1 MGVAVDEGLELLSMC
16 NEYASM
22 LTLEAIP
29 GFTEKLLGRSGFAA
43 VAGLFRTMSRRFIS
57 RIKARCCPEAG
68 PLDVLR
74 RTAELNMASEGEPR
88 FRLMPVKVTAGPGRV
103 DTTFKPGRSC
113 DILCAAPLLGLVAG
127 AFEESGL
134 HALIA
139 PRRVSRESYAG
150 KADILVYPI
159 RIDCSVVMRAE
170 ELL

>member
-88 FRLMPVKVTAGPGRV
+88 FRLMPVKVTAG
-103 DTTFKPGRSC
+103 
-113 DILCAAPLLGLVAG
+113 AG
-127 AFEESGL
+127 
-134 HALIA
+134 
-139 PRRVSRESYAG
+139 
-150 KADILVYPI
+150 
-159 RIDCSVVMRAE
+159 
-170 ELL
+170 